1 MSVKRKNMSDT
12 KRNNPV
18 PNFYRASGEDFK
30 KIPGSPIAYW
40 VSERVF
46 EIFKNCKSFDSIAKP
61 KLGMRTGNNEKFIRY
76 WYEVDQLKIG
86 YNFKNALE
94 AKNSGLKWFPYNKG
108 GDFRRW
114 FGNNEYVVNWE
125 NDGYEIKKETI
136 ASYPQLSWDNLGW
149 KISNEIDFFK
159 PCLEWS
165 RISSSYLGVRISEG
179 GFIFD
184 TNGSSAFPDAKHL
197 KFLVSFLCCKIAS
210 DFAKIINP
218 SLAFQPG
225 DLAVL
230 PIIETNS
237 IIEIIDNICLET
249 IHLSKS
255 DWNSYET
262 SWDFTT
268 LPLLSPDYLSPTI
281 EASYQK
287 LRIHWQEMT
296 NDMLSLEEENNKI
309 FIEAYGM
316 QDELTPDVPLSEI
329 TLTCNPHYRYDAN
342 KPEEELESL
351 LLADTIKELISYA
364 VGCMV
369 GRYSLDKPG
378 LILANQGET
387 IDDYLEQIPEPSFK
401 PDDDNI
407 IPVLDD
413 EYFTD
418 DIVYRFKDFLKTVFG
433 EKTLSQN
440 LDYIAKALTG
450 KSSSSPE
457 KVIRD
462 YFLRDF
468 YKDHLRRYKKRPI
481 YWMFSS
487 GKQQGF
493 NALVYMHRYNKA
505 TLSKMR
511 TDYLLELEA
520 KLEAELTSLSEDPV
534 KNKARISKIKKQVDE
549 MRTWDELLNNKALAL
564 IEIDLDDGVVVNY
577 AKFEGLVRK
586 I

>member
-1 MSVKRKNMSDT
+1 MSNT
-12 KRNNPV
+12 KSNNPV
-18 PNFYRASGEDFK
+18 PNFYRASAGDFK

-40 VSERVF
+40 VNEKIR
-46 EIFKNCKSFDSIAKP
+46 EIFHNFPLIEKVIEAKVGLQTGDDSKFLRLWWEPKNLDTRFP
-61 KLGMRTGNNEKFIRY
+61 IRY
-76 WYEVDQLKIG
+76 N
-86 YNFKNALE
+86 NFLYKQ
-94 AKNSGLKWFPYNKG
+94 SKWIPCNKG
-108 GDFRRW
+108 GEFRKW
-114 FGNNEYVVNWE
+114 YGNHFFLVNWE
-125 NDGYEIKKETI
+125 NNGEEIKKFSGSVIRNPDFYFRE
-136 ASYPQLSWDNLGW
+136 SVSW
-149 KISNEIDFFK
+149 SEIT
-159 PCLEWS
+159 
-165 RISSSYLGVRISEG
+165 SSSTSFRYFPE
-179 GFIFD
+179 GFIF
-184 TNGSSAFPDAKHL
+184 NIKGMNSFPSSNCSIEQLLMFCNSKFVNFINKALNPTISFGVGNFNSLPTVFVEHDIIANSTKKLL
-197 KFLVSFLCCKIAS
+197 KI
-210 DFAKIINP
+210 
-218 SLAFQPG
+218 
-225 DLAVL
+225 
-230 PIIETNS
+230 
-237 IIEIIDNICLET
+237 
-249 IHLSKS
+249 SKT

-268 LPLLSPDYLSPTI
+268 LPLLSPEYLSPTI
-281 EASYQK
+281 EASYQE
-287 LRIHWQEMT
+287 LRTHWQEMT

-309 FIEAYGM
+309 FIEAYGL

-387 IDDYLEQIPEPSFK
+387 VDDFLIQIPNPSFR

-418 DIVYRFKDFLKTVFG
+418 DIVFRFKDFLKTVFG

-440 LDYIAKALTG
+440 LDYIAKVLTG

-520 KLEAELTSLSEDPV
+520 KLEAELTSLSKDPV

-564 IEIDLDDGVVVNY
+564 IGIDLDDGVVVNY
-577 AKFEGLVRK
+577 AKFEGLVRR